1 MLNYFD
7 INQLELEYLSDENKI
22 QLEHSSNATIASN
35 MQEKT
40 IPSHGT
46 ESKTDTK

>member
-7 INQLELEYLSDENKI
+7 INQIELEYLSDDNKI
-22 QLEHSSNATIASN
+22 KLEHNNATNVSN

-40 IPSHGT
+40 IPSHGM
-46 ESKTDTK
+46 EGKTVMK